1 MNVFFKDL
9 VPATSCPPDPIQ
21 FNDTVTGT
29 VVTMTE
35 WIANELYRLQN
46 NVRPRHCEHYEE
58 LVELIQEP
66 KLLDSVKVA
75 PPPLP
80 VYNDQEDDLEYD
92 DDDDNDQE
100 EENDTNRQD
109 NIPAETDTIATKIKT
124 NNIPTIYKSIYNK
137 NVKPSPSTVLLCR
150 VFIEIMRYCGRVG
163 TQTNAPRLLLTEFE
177 KLRQDMKLGNTINA
191 IAFRENLLKILF
203 GKIQMTEHL
212 VKCWKL
218 LCEWV
223 TGTPLEEH
231 QHAMKWIEM
240 SLKAYIAAQR
250 FVFAEHI
257 IMRKYQ
263 QEQKKNSDL
272 KIATDIVICKK

>member
-1 MNVFFKDL
+1 MNVCFKDL
-9 VPATSCPPDPIQ
+9 APPSSCPPDPVR

-66 KLLDSVKVA
+66 KLLDSLTVP
-75 PPPLP
+75 PPPLAIKH
-80 VYNDQEDDLEYD
+80 
-92 DDDDNDQE
+92 
-100 EENDTNRQD
+100 D
-109 NIPAETDTIATKIKT
+109 NIPAEAPI
-124 NNIPTIYKSIYNK
+124 IPRASTT
-137 NVKPSPSTVLLCR
+137 VKPSTVVLCR

-163 TQTNAPRLLLTEFE
+163 TQSNNAPRLLLSEFE
-177 KLRQDMKLGNTINA
+177 KLRQDIKLENAVNA

-203 GKIQMTEHL
+203 GKIQMTEQL
-212 VKCWKL
+212 VKCWKF

-223 TGTPLEEH
+223 TGSPLQEE
-231 QHAMKWIEM
+231 QNAAKWIEI
-240 SLKAYIAAQR
+240 SLNGYIAAQR

-257 IMRKYQ
+257 IMRKNH
-263 QEQKKNSDL
+263 QEKKNL

>member
-1 MNVFFKDL
+1 MNVCFKDL
-9 VPATSCPPDPIQ
+9 AHPSSCPPDPVR

-66 KLLDSVKVA
+66 KLLDSLTVPSQP

-80 VYNDQEDDLEYD
+80 VYDDEDDD
-92 DDDDNDQE
+92 E
-100 EENDTNRQD
+100 ESEDSEKSD
-109 NIPAETDTIATKIKT
+109 NIPAEATK
-124 NNIPTIYKSIYNK
+124 PTHA
-137 NVKPSPSTVLLCR
+137 VKPSTVILCR
-150 VFIEIMRYCGRVG
+150 VFIEIIRYCSRVG
-163 TQTNAPRLLLTEFE
+163 GPQSNHAPRLLLTEFE
-177 KLRQDMKLGNTINA
+177 KLRQDKKLSNA
-191 IAFRENLLKILF
+191 VNPIAFRENLLKILF
-203 GKIQMTEHL
+203 GKIQMTEQL
-212 VKCWKL
+212 VKCWKY

-223 TGTPLEEH
+223 AVSRLDQTT
-231 QHAMKWIEM
+231 WIEM
-240 SLKAYIAAQR
+240 SLNGYIAAQR
-250 FVFAEHI
+250 FILAEHY

-263 QEQKKNSDL
+263 KRNL